1 MVMETAYLEYL
12 HAERLQPGEK
22 PVQGRLIPQRAMQ
35 DRFDGLH

>member
-1 MVMETAYLEYL
+1 MVMETAYLEHL

-22 PVQGRLIPQRAMQ
+22 PVQGRLISQRAMQ

>member
-1 MVMETAYLEYL
+1 METAYLQYL

-22 PVQGRLIPQRAMQ
+22 PVEGRLIPQWAMQ